1 MKRRSGAV
9 HVARIVRKY
18 KDREYV
24 SFLLRRSYRDH
35 GKIRHETLGNISAL
49 PQQAIQAVQATLA
62 GRRLVA
68 AADAFEI
75 TRSLCHAHV
84 APVWATTRK
93 LALPAMLGPRAPAR
107 DL

>member
-35 GKIRHETLGNISAL
+35 GKIRHETFGHISAL
-49 PQQAIQAVQATLA
+49 PEEAIKAVQATLA
-62 GRRLVA
+62 APRLVA

-75 TRSLCHAHV
+75 TISLSDGRV
-84 APVWATTRK
+84 AALSATARTPG
-93 LALPAMLGPRAPAR
+93 LPALPCPGGPAR
-107 DL
+107 